1 MNRHLNRRITCMTE
15 VSVRNCWVVK
25 ISNLAEICRSSLY
38 RVHRGLRVTLISLH
52 PWRCLC
58 VMGVLVAS
66 RGYTGMIPISTFGLL
81 AIRSIGLWVDW
92 RRLRNCG
99 LEVGFVVVWDRNGW
113 I

>member
-25 ISNLAEICRSSLY
+25 ISNLAEVCRRSLY

>member
-1 MNRHLNRRITCMTE
+1 
-15 VSVRNCWVVK
+15 
-25 ISNLAEICRSSLY
+25 
-38 RVHRGLRVTLISLH
+38 
-52 PWRCLC
+52 
-58 VMGVLVAS
+58 MGVLVAS